1 LRDSVSVIETSKP
14 HSTHIGGERPLSKP
28 DLVFELL
35 SDGSF
40 ALVVRA
46 VCVGIISSGVPSLVL
61 VMVNSNFINVIIS
74 KEIIP
79 SVRFVMERIVENEM
93 SLWSISLNHL
103 SYLSVEVFKDN
114 QVGVLPWFIDWLES
128 CECAM

>member
-14 HSTHIGGERPLSKP
+14 HSTDIGGERPLSKP

-40 ALVVRA
+40 TLVIRA
-46 VCVGIISSGVPSLVL
+46 VCVGIISSGVPSLVF

-128 CECAM
+128 GECAM